1 MQTDTDRK
9 IILDFLSQL
18 QSDVVRASHLI
29 SSSSVTT
36 KTGIKGDSTILMINR
51 MLSSLID
58 LRNTNR
64 LLRLLVENKLYRLTV
79 WDNPTNDI
87 GRGTDH
93 LCTLERETLDVRSI
107 TFCVLM

>member
-1 MQTDTDRK
+1 
-9 IILDFLSQL
+9 
-18 QSDVVRASHLI
+18 
-29 SSSSVTT
+29 
-36 KTGIKGDSTILMINR
+36 

-64 LLRLLVENKLYRLTV
+64 LLRLLVENELYRLTV

-93 LCTLERETLDVRSI
+93 LCTFERETLDVRCT
-107 TFCVLM
+107 TFCSLTS